1 MRPGTRPAAARSPL
15 QRKLPLL
22 RVAALPVAMP
32 VNTGGM
38 IMGTGR
44 YKNHEKSSS
53 LYYYCM

>member
-1 MRPGTRPAAARSPL
+1 MRPGTRPAAARFP

-22 RVAALPVAMP
+22 HVAALPLAMP
-32 VNTGGM
+32 VNTGGT

-53 LYYYCM
+53 VYYYCM